1 MKSTTVF
8 LFLAFIIAAYNTNK
22 QQRPAETFYMPAEWE
37 QNDAVW
43 LNWNGGGIHC
53 STQQQPKKKR

>member
-1 MKSTTVF
+1 MKQLS
-8 LFLAFIIAAYNTNK
+8 FILLTIIFVLSCTSNK
-22 QQRPAETFYMPAEWE
+22 QERPAETFYMPAEWE